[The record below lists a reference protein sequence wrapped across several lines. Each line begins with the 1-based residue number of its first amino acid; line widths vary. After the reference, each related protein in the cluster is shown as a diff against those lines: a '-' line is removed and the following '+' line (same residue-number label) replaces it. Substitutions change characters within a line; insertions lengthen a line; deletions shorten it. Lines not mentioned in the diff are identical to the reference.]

1 MLNANTTNTISLTN
15 TSDIAVNKIT
25 IFDTSQDYRIF
36 DSVEIDNF
44 NVFVM
49 NEGSAPTLPI
59 TWEKSSNLLMS
70 PSQLGSTNFT
80 GVYILNVLQ
89 SYTVDGENFVES
101 VYTKTITAT
110 QGVNEYTENIDL
122 ASTNIVPNFSYTIS
136 VTAKSTT
143 QFNGQSVFNNNTTD
157 SDGNPLS
164 NDTIS
169 IIYGEATMTSILPIG
184 ILMDYVLGFI
194 ELTDEQKQAND
205 FNNDGLLNVSDITTL
220 IQVIIGE

>member
-1 MLNANTTNTISLTN
+1 
-15 TSDIAVNKIT
+15 
-25 IFDTSQDYRIF
+25 
-36 DSVEIDNF
+36 
-44 NVFVM
+44 
-49 NEGSAPTLPI
+49 
-59 TWEKSSNLLMS
+59 MS

-89 SYTVDGENFVES
+89 SYTADGENFVES
-101 VYTKTITAT
+101 VYSKTITAT
-110 QGVNEYTENIDL
+110 QGVDEYTENIDL

-143 QFNGQSVFNNNTTD
+143 QFNGQSVFNNFGD

-184 ILMDYVLGFI
+184 ILMEYVIGNI
-194 ELTDEQKQAND
+194 ELSEEEIQAND

>member
-89 SYTVDGENFVES
+89 SYTADGENFVES
-101 VYTKTITAT
+101 VYSKTITAT
-110 QGVNEYTENIDL
+110 QGVDEYTENIDL

-143 QFNGQSVFNNNTTD
+143 QFNGQSVFNNFAD

-184 ILMDYVLGFI
+184 ILMEYVIGNI
-194 ELTDEQKQAND
+194 ELSEEEIQAND